1 VARYEAQR
9 ALAAMAA
16 AAAEFSNSSSTSSED
31 QSGSGALQQQHQQQ
45 QQRKQL
51 GKRRRLVRWLAV
63 RSAAVRVLQLFIRAA
78 FFVSLVLAVSMVF
91 EAVISAV

>member
-1 VARYEAQR
+1 
-9 ALAAMAA
+9 MAA
-16 AAAEFSNSSSTSSED
+16 AAAEFSNCSSTSCDD
-31 QSGSGALQQQHQQQ
+31 QSGSALQQHHHQQQ
-45 QQRKQL
+45 RGQL

>member
-1 VARYEAQR
+1 MQVARYEVQR

-16 AAAEFSNSSSTSSED
+16 AAADFNNCSSINSSED
-31 QSGSGALQQQHQQQ
+31 QSGSALQQQQQH
-45 QQRKQL
+45 RGQL
-51 GKRRRLVRWLAV
+51 GRRRRLVRWLAV